1 MTGHTTRTVLLAGL
15 LVMSASSRPAVV
27 GPAFTSGNE
36 LLAKCQAMPLYRA
49 SQNDPNKG
57 SAEVAKESA
66 EAMGAGGYCLGF
78 IAGASDMIEATT
90 SNFVCRP
97 EDTTVGRIEGLF
109 IDYLK
114 RHPDKGEQSAVGL
127 IGSALGEAFHC

>member
-15 LVMSASSRPAVV
+15 LAMSASSRAAVV

-36 LLAKCQAMPLYRA
+36 LLAKCQAVPLYRA

-57 SAEVAKESA
+57 SAVAKESA

-78 IAGASDMIEATT
+78 IAEMDPRSGTA
-90 SNFVCRP
+90 
-97 EDTTVGRIEGLF
+97 
-109 IDYLK
+109 
-114 RHPDKGEQSAVGL
+114 
-127 IGSALGEAFHC
+127 

>member
-15 LVMSASSRPAVV
+15 LAMSASSRAAVV

-36 LLAKCQAMPLYRA
+36 LLAKCQAVPLYRA

-66 EAMGAGGYCLGF
+66 EAMGRAV
-78 IAGASDMIEATT
+78 IAWASL
-90 SNFVCRP
+90 P
-97 EDTTVGRIEGLF
+97 EPQT
-109 IDYLK
+109 
-114 RHPDKGEQSAVGL
+114 
-127 IGSALGEAFHC
+127 